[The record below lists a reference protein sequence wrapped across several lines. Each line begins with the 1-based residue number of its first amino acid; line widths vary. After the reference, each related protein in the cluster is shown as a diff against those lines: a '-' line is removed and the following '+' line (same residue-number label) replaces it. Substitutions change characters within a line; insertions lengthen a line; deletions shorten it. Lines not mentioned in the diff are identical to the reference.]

1 MELENT
7 ASEDREQQHT
17 ANEPRHEQ
25 KHEHKHD
32 HEHEQPQGAGEQ
44 KQGQQEGG
52 RPEGGAPEGGRR
64 HHREGRRHGRD
75 RHRRRGGGGGHH
87 HHGHGGEQKQHQS
100 KNEEQLHEPQEN
112 SSQGALEVEA
122 KPVKRDI
129 LISQDANE
137 KQVAILEDNRLEEFY
152 IERPDAERLF
162 GNIYKGKV
170 KTVIPGMG
178 AAFVDLGTK
187 KDGFLYVTDALKS
200 PLDLEA
206 EFDETAAPVK
216 KEDRRQE
223 RMKRIEEVL
232 KVGQEVIVQIV
243 KEPIGNKGPRL
254 TTHFSIPARYLV
266 MMPGE
271 EKVGVSRRIEDR
283 KERER
288 IRSIFQNLEIPKGV
302 GFIVRTA
309 GEGKSE
315 KEFNRDI
322 RYLIRQWKKVHG
334 TISQKK
340 APSLIHQELDLV
352 ERMIRDNLNEENDRM
367 VIDSPEIFKK
377 VERFAKLYL
386 PGSNIDIQQHQERVP
401 LFEKFAIEKEIE
413 RTFSKNVYLKSG
425 GYIVIEQTEGLV
437 AIDVNTGKFTGT
449 RNLEETVYKTNME
462 AAQEVARQL
471 RLRDVG
477 GIIIID
483 FIDMEW
489 AEHRRN
495 LFRAFKD
502 AVRRDRAKTNI
513 LKISELGLV
522 EMTRQR
528 IRASL
533 ESAVYN
539 TCAYCEGKGM
549 VKSPTTM
556 AIQTIRELRKALGH
570 SQGRTVNAY
579 VHTDVAERLL
589 HQEKR
594 ALEQLERQTRS
605 KVFVYPDSNLHIE
618 DVNIT
623 FVK

>member
-1 MELENT
+1 MENQENEEEVVIK
-7 ASEDREQQHT
+7 EDENR
-17 ANEPRHEQ
+17 EPR
-25 KHEHKHD
+25 EHK
-32 HEHEQPQGAGEQ
+32 ENGER
-44 KQGQQEGG
+44 KEGG
-52 RPEGGAPEGGRR
+52 ENRGGRDNRGNR
-64 HHREGRRHGRD
+64 HHRGNRGRHDHQGNRENQGN
-75 RHRRRGGGGGHH
+75 RGENQGNR
-87 HHGHGGEQKQHQS
+87 E
-100 KNEEQLHEPQEN
+100 NRENQE
-112 SSQGALEVEA
+112 SAEVKEVVREV

-129 LISQDANE
+129 LISHDANE
-137 KQVAILEDNRLEEFY
+137 KQVAILEEGRLEEFY
-152 IERPDAERLF
+152 IERGDAERLF

-206 EFDETAAPVK
+206 EFDEQPPK
-216 KEDRRQE
+216 QDRRQE
-223 RMKRIEEVL
+223 KMKRIEDVL
-232 KVGQEVIVQIV
+232 KIGQEIIVQIV

-288 IRSIFQNLEIPKGV
+288 IRQIFHSLEIPKGV

-309 GEGKSE
+309 GEGKDA
-315 KEFNRDI
+315 KEFTRDI
-322 RYLIRQWKKVHG
+322 RYLLRQWKKVQT
-334 TISQKK
+334 TIAQKK
-340 APSLIHQELDLV
+340 APAIIHQELDLV
-352 ERMIRDNLNEENDRM
+352 ERMIRDNLSEDSDRI
-367 VIDSPEIFKK
+367 VIDNPEIFKK
-377 VERFAKLYL
+377 TERFVKLYL
-386 PGSNIDIQQHQERVP
+386 PGQNIDIQFYQDRMP
-401 LFEKFAIEKEIE
+401 LFEKYNIEKEIE
-413 RTFSKNVYLKSG
+413 RTFQKNVFLKSG

-437 AIDVNTGKFTGT
+437 AIDVNTGKFTGN
-449 RNLEETVYKTNME
+449 RNLEETVYRTNLE
-462 AAQEVARQL
+462 AAHEVARQL

-495 LFRAFKD
+495 FFRTFRE

-513 LKISELGLV
+513 LKMSELGLI

-528 IRASL
+528 IRPSL

-539 TCAYCEGKGM
+539 TCTYCEGKGM

-556 AIQTIRELRKALGH
+556 AIQTIRELRKSLGH
-570 SQGRTVNAY
+570 TQGRTVNAY
-579 VHTDVAERLL
+579 VHPEVSERLL

-594 ALEQLERQTRS
+594 ALEHLEKSTRS
-605 KVFVYPDSNLHIE
+605 RIFVYPDANLHLE

>member
-1 MELENT
+1 MENKEKEIVKNNRG
-7 ASEDREQQHT
+7 DQNNR
-17 ANEPRHEQ
+17 
-25 KHEHKHD
+25 
-32 HEHEQPQGAGEQ
+32 GEQ
-44 KQGQQEGG
+44 
-52 RPEGGAPEGGRR
+52 RPAPP
-64 HHREGRRHGRD
+64 
-75 RHRRRGGGGGHH
+75 
-87 HHGHGGEQKQHQS
+87 
-100 KNEEQLHEPQEN
+100 EP
-112 SSQGALEVEA
+112 
-122 KPVKRDI
+122 KPMKRDI
-129 LISQDANE
+129 LISHDANE
-137 KQVAILEDNRLEEFY
+137 KQVAILEDGRLEEFY
-152 IERPDAERLF
+152 IERGDAERLF

-206 EFDETAAPVK
+206 EFDEQPPK
-216 KEDRRQE
+216 KEDRKHE
-223 RMKRIEEVL
+223 RMKRIEDVL
-232 KVGQEVIVQIV
+232 KVGQEIIVQIV

-288 IRSIFQNLEIPKGV
+288 IRQIFHQLEIPKGV

-309 GEGKSE
+309 GEGKDA

-322 RYLIRQWKKVHG
+322 RYLLRQWKKVQS

-352 ERMIRDNLNEENDRM
+352 ERMIRDNLTEENDRI
-367 VIDSPEIFKK
+367 VIDNPEIFKK
-377 VERFAKLYL
+377 TERFVQLYL
-386 PGSNIDIQQHQERVP
+386 PGTNVDIKHYQERIP
-401 LFEKFAIEKEIE
+401 LFEKYNIEKEIE
-413 RTFSKNVYLKSG
+413 RTFQKNVYLKSG

-437 AIDVNTGKFTGT
+437 AIDVNTGKFTGN
-449 RNLEETVYKTNME
+449 RNLEETVYRTNME

-495 LFRAFKD
+495 LFRLFRD

-539 TCAYCEGKGM
+539 TCTYCEGKGM

-556 AIQTIRELRKALGH
+556 AIQTIRELRKSLGH

-579 VHTDVAERLL
+579 VHPDVSERLL

-594 ALEQLERQTRS
+594 ALENLERSTRS
-605 KVFVYPDSNLHIE
+605 RIFVYPDSNLHQE
-618 DVNIT
+618 DINIT